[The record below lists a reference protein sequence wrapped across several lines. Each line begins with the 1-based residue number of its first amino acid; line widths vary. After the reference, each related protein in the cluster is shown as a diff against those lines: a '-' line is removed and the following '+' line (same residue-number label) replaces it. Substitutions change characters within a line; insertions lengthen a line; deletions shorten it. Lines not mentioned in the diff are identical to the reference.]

1 MTSKYFAININFYL
15 FSCGGVI
22 GTCKGGRIRCS
33 NTFTDRLNNISDKA
47 LPDIRNILFGISQSR
62 KFTN

>member
-1 MTSKYFAININFYL
+1 MLIFI
-15 FSCGGVI
+15 FSVGGII

-33 NTFTDRLNNISDKA
+33 NTLADRLANISEKA